1 MSHFLPSCINGAKPT
16 RSRLFAEEIDELMNA
31 SVSFSTPTAA
41 SAAADAAKTLAAV
54 AVLRGAASLSVHLLT
69 K

>member
-31 SVSFSTPTAA
+31 SVSFSTP
-41 SAAADAAKTLAAV
+41 AAADAAKTLAAV